1 MVGHGEHFRHWIRH
15 GADMGW
21 FPEKDDK
28 GEAEE
33 WRWNETWGKQF
44 TEEAVEVESQFMGL
58 SQRKN
63 VMGIHGVRHIVTG
76 ILNRSMLNVTN
87 RQGLLIADT
96 LFNRQ
101 GAVPAI
107 LEALLISGADPMPKA
122 GVDPELGLKKIK
134 DKWAKE
140 RKLKNA
146 VDVTNQLV
154 VEHERQ

>member
-1 MVGHGEHFRHWIRH
+1 
-15 GADMGW
+15 MG
-21 FPEKDDK
+21 FNPDT
-28 GEAEE
+28 EE
-33 WRWNETWGKQF
+33 WVWNETWGKQF
-44 TEEAVEVESQFMGL
+44 STENVQIAKKFMGL

-63 VMGIHGVRHIVTG
+63 VMGMHGVRHIVTG
-76 ILNRSMLNVTN
+76 ILQRSMLNVTN
-87 RQGLLIADT
+87 RQALLIADT

-107 LEALLISGADPMPKA
+107 LEALLINGADPMPKS
-122 GVDPELGLKKIK
+122 GVDPELSLKKIK

-140 RKLKNA
+140 RRLKSA